1 MNKKKPDMNQTK
13 TDRKQHSQL
22 LLASANADVAELNC
36 SAETSAGLIA
46 SVLRQH
52 TTLVH
57 SSPAPLLSPVADR
70 RLVLL
75 LSDLH
80 PPRPYTYATVEAVAS
95 APQLLTSHGF
105 YGANLEWTAA
115 ERVQLVATVAL
126 HSSSAESSDRASGKS
141 GASSLKLGASP
152 LATRFTRTHPCGCY
166 SVSISCVAAH
176 CIRAHAALCDGAA
189 ASRIALRTNTRR
201 SHARSIYTHT
211 ADVHPC
217 HSHTLRL

>member
-1 MNKKKPDMNQTK
+1 MNQTK

-36 SAETSAGLIA
+36 SAETTASLIA
-46 SVLRQH
+46 SVLKQH
-52 TTLVH
+52 TTLVNA
-57 SSPAPLLSPVADR
+57 PRAPLLSPVADR

-80 PPRPYTYATVEAVAS
+80 PPRPYTYATVEAVAF
-95 APQLLTSHGF
+95 APSHSF
-105 YGANLEWTAA
+105 DDTNLEWTAV
-115 ERVQLVATVAL
+115 ERVQLVVTVAL
-126 HSSSAESSDRASGKS
+126 DGSSAESSDRASGKS
-141 GASSLKLGASP
+141 GTSSLKLGASP

-189 ASRIALRTNTRR
+189 ASHIAL
-201 SHARSIYTHT
+201 
-211 ADVHPC
+211 
-217 HSHTLRL
+217 